1 LDKDQPFE
9 VDAKGVNVSRKRNSL
24 PPFENNTGG
33 KKSSRGLFDLSK
45 ALKRRSEN
53 LMSARWIFENRR
65 RPLKG
70 LETVTRVTVLY
81 RADEP

>member
-1 LDKDQPFE
+1 LDKDQAFE
-9 VDAKGVNVSRKRNSL
+9 VDAKSVNVSRKRSHL
-24 PPFENNTGG
+24 LFENNKGG